1 MQRTPAFPG
10 VSLACK
16 QGKSSRTPVI
26 HQYKRK
32 MLSSDTDTLVT
43 TALPTAHRE
52 GSRAYHAGSAPD
64 ISRRVVARSDQNFQR
79 PILPCLDIF
88 SEMLVLSNS
97 KSAER

>member
-1 MQRTPAFPG
+1 MLGPDTRGHT
-10 VSLACK
+10 VC
-16 QGKSSRTPVI
+16 SSAVPTV
-26 HQYKRK
+26 
-32 MLSSDTDTLVT
+32 
-43 TALPTAHRE
+43 LPTAHGE

-97 KSAER
+97 KSAEL